1 MKVLVFAPHPDDAEL
16 AMGGTIAKLVAHG
29 HAVTVCDLTDGE
41 PTPFGSREIRARETA
56 EATAVLGVQRLQA
69 GLVNRELRDDLASR
83 RVLATIIRSL
93 QPDVVFS
100 PYPRDAHPDHV
111 AATSLVRDARFEAKY
126 VKTDLPGSPCYPR
139 WHMHYFATHLR
150 IVAQPDFIVDTTGF
164 ADAKQRAIACYASQV
179 GVNPA
184 NRRLPIWIAAADT
197 YFGSRIG
204 AEAGEPFACDEP
216 LDLAALGW
224 L

>member
-16 AMGGTIAKLVAHG
+16 AMGGTIAKLVARG

-150 IVAQPDFIVDTTGF
+150 IVAQPDFIVDT
-164 ADAKQRAIACYASQV
+164 IACYASQV

>member
-1 MKVLVFAPHPDDAEL
+1 MMVLVFAPHPDDAEL
-16 AMGGTIAKLVAHG
+16 AMGGTIAKLVARG
-29 HAVTVCDLTDGE
+29 HAVTVCDLTDGA

-164 ADAKQRAIACYASQV
+164 TDAKQRAIACYASQV